1 MTRARALLPTGQCTF
16 VLTDKNKELDKNY
29 NLKHQEKIDII
40 KSLMPDDCVDIREN
54 DNPRYPEAEL
64 FVFLKSGTLEVYGEL
79 ESVMLYIKEY
89 IIDDHNMEML
99 IVISFHEE
107 GLYDG

>member
-1 MTRARALLPTGQCTF
+1 MPTGQCTF

-64 FVFLKSGTLEVYGEL
+64 FVFLKSVTLEVYGEL

>member
-64 FVFLKSGTLEVYGEL
+64 FVFLKSVTLEVYG
-79 ESVMLYIKEY
+79 EY